1 MNKLVIVESPTKA
14 DTINSYLGSGYKVVA
29 SKGHIRD
36 LPKSTLGIDVE
47 HGFQPKYL
55 TIHGKGD
62 LLNSLKRD
70 AKAADA
76 VYLATD
82 PDREGEAISWH
93 LATVLG
99 IEPEKA
105 CRVTFNEITKKT
117 VTEQMKHP
125 RPIDMN
131 LVNSQQ
137 TRRILDRLVGY
148 KISPYLWKTIKSGL
162 SAGRVQTVAARILVE
177 REEEIEA
184 FVPREYWTIEAD
196 FSDGKTAFSGKY
208 YGEDDGRQELTCE
221 QDAAAVLERIKDK
234 RFTVRSVKYADKQKL
249 PPPPF
254 TTSSLQQEASRRLGF
269 HSQRTMK
276 VAQELYEGVSFGG
289 KRGAH
294 GLITYMRTDSLRIS
308 DEASSAAEKYIRST
322 YGDEYYPDQRRVYK
336 SSGAAQDAHEAIR
349 PTDVAASPDSVREFL
364 SAEQFKLYKLIFDRF
379 TASQMASAVYK
390 TMNAEL
396 ECDGCVFRTSGYTVA
411 FKGYQTIYDDNEEN
425 GKSSRLPELSAGD
438 GVRTVDVRSER
449 KFTEPPQR
457 FTESTLI
464 RFLEERGIGRP
475 STYASTI
482 TTVLQREYAVREKK
496 SLKATELGK
505 SMVALMNDNFPKI
518 VDYDFTANMEEQLDE
533 IAAGRENMLDVLDS
547 FYDDFK
553 ETLASA
559 KLNIKEKV
567 QQPVEESDF
576 ICEKCGRR
584 MVIRTGRFGKF
595 AACPGFPQCRN
606 TRPLEEK
613 PKTESAA
620 LEKTGEKCPLCGGDM
635 VLRESK
641 YGKYVACENYPNCRN
656 THSIVTYSDA
666 KCPKCGKRLA
676 ELATKRGIKYFK
688 CEDDAC
694 GFMSWD
700 KPTGEVCPKCGGYLL
715 EKKSGTTY
723 CMNENCEDGRK
734 KRRPVKKSKKSAKGK
749 R

>member
-14 DTINSYLGSGYKVVA
+14 DTINSYLGNGYKVVA

-36 LPKSTLGIDVE
+36 LPKSTMGIDIE
-47 HGFQPKYL
+47 NGFKPKYL

-62 LLNSLKRD
+62 LLNALKRD

-93 LATVLG
+93 LAAVLG
-99 IEPEKA
+99 IDPDKA

-131 LVNSQQ
+131 LVDSQQ

-162 SAGRVQTVAARILVE
+162 SAGRVQSVAARILAE

-184 FVPREYWTIEAD
+184 FVPKEYWVIEASL
-196 FSDGKTAFSGKY
+196 SDGKVVFTGRYVGS
-208 YGEDDGRQELTCE
+208 DGNKAELSNE
-221 QDAAAVLERIKDK
+221 EEANAVLDRIKGK
-234 RFTVRSVKYADKQKL
+234 PFNVISVKYGDKQKL

-269 HSQRTMK
+269 QSQRTMK
-276 VAQELYEGVSFGG
+276 IAQELYEGVSFGG
-289 KRGAH
+289 KRGSH

-308 DEASSAAEKYIRST
+308 DEAAAEAERYIRKE
-322 YGDEYYPDQRRVYK
+322 YGDEYYPEHRRIYK
-336 SSGAAQDAHEAIR
+336 SSSAAQDAHEAIR
-349 PTDVAASPDSVREFL
+349 PTEINSDPASVKEFL
-364 SAEQFKLYKLIFDRF
+364 TSEQYKLYKLIFDRF
-379 TASQMASAVYK
+379 IASQMASAVYS
-390 TMNAEL
+390 TVTADL
-396 ECDGCVFRTSGYTVA
+396 GCEGCLFRSSGYTVS
-411 FKGYQTIYDDNEEN
+411 FRGYQTIYDDNEEN
-425 GKSSRLPELSAGD
+425 GRSAKLPVLEAGSAVKVN
-438 GVRTVDVRSER
+438 GVDASQ

-464 RFLEERGIGRP
+464 RFLEEKGIGRP

-496 SLKATELGK
+496 SLKATDLGK
-505 SMVALMNDNFPKI
+505 AVVKLMKEHFPEI
-518 VDYDFTANMEEQLDE
+518 VDYDFTANMEADLDA
-533 IAAGRENMLDVLDS
+533 IAAGKDDMTDVLNS
-547 FYDDFK
+547 FYGELSK
-553 ETLASA
+553 TLDLA
-559 KLNIKEKV
+559 KSNIKEKTR
-567 QQPVEESDF
+567 QPVEESDF

-584 MVIRTGRFGKF
+584 MVIRVGRFGKF

-613 PKTESAA
+613 KPEA
-620 LEKTGEKCPLCGGDM
+620 LDIMTDEKCTLCGGHM
-635 VLRESK
+635 ILRESK
-641 YGKYVACENYPNCRN
+641 FGKYVACENYPTCKN
-656 THSIVTYSDA
+656 THSVLTYSDTS
-666 KCPKCGKRLA
+666 CPKCGGRLT
-676 ELATKRGIKYFK
+676 ELKTKRGVRYYK
-688 CEDDAC
+688 CENAECD
-694 GFMSWD
+694 FISWD
-700 KPTGEVCPKCGGYLL
+700 KPTGEKCPVCGSYMLKKNSGY
-715 EKKSGTTY
+715 EY
-723 CMNENCEDGRK
+723 CMNENCQNGRK
-734 KRRPVKKSKKSAKGK
+734 ISAGSGKKRKKAVKGK

>member
-47 HGFQPKYL
+47 NGFQPKYL
-55 TIHGKGD
+55 TIHGKGA

-93 LATVLG
+93 LAAVLG
-99 IEPEKA
+99 IDSDKA

-162 SAGRVQTVAARILVE
+162 SAGRVQSVAARILVE

-184 FVPREYWTIEAD
+184 FVPKEYWVIEAV
-196 FSDGKTAFSGKY
+196 FSDGRTSFAGKY
-208 YGEDDGRQELTCE
+208 FGEDDKKAELTCE
-221 QDAAAVLERIKDK
+221 ADANAVLESVKGK
-234 RFTVRSVKYADKQKL
+234 PFTVKSVKYGDKQKL

-276 VAQELYEGVSFGG
+276 IAQELYEGVSFGG

-308 DEASSAAEKYIRST
+308 DEAAEAAEKYIRKE
-322 YGDEYYPDQRRVYK
+322 YGDGYYPDQRRVYK
-336 SSGAAQDAHEAIR
+336 SAASAQDAHEAIR
-349 PTDVAASPDSVREFL
+349 PTDASADPDSVKEYL

-379 TASQMASAVYK
+379 IASQMSSALYK
-390 TMNAEL
+390 TMSAEL
-396 ECDGCVFRTSGYTVA
+396 ACGGSVFHASEYTVA
-411 FKGYQTIYDDNEEN
+411 FKGYQTIYDDNEE
-425 GKSSRLPELSAGD
+425 S
-438 GVRTVDVRSER
+438 VRSSKLPKLENGGDVTVKEIEASR
-449 KFTEPPQR
+449 RFTEPPQR

-475 STYASTI
+475 STYASTV
-482 TTVLQREYAVREKK
+482 TTVLQREYAVRDKK
-496 SLKATELGK
+496 SLKATDLGK
-505 SMVALMNDNFPKI
+505 AMVALMKEHFPEI
-518 VDYDFTANMEEQLDE
+518 VDYDFTANMESDLDA
-533 IAAGRENMLDVLDS
+533 IAAGKDDMKDVLDT
-547 FYDDFK
+547 FYAEFLN
-553 ETLASA
+553 TLDKA
-559 KLNIKEKV
+559 KSNIKEKA
-567 QQPVEESDF
+567 QQPVEESEF

-584 MVIRTGRFGKF
+584 MVIRTGRFGRF

-606 TRPLEEK
+606 TRPLEDKPKPEK
-613 PKTESAA
+613 PVT
-620 LEKTGEKCPLCGGDM
+620 KTGDKCPLCGGDTVM
-635 VLRESK
+635 RESK
-641 YGKYVACENYPNCRN
+641 FGRYVACENYPTCKY
-656 THSIVTYSDA
+656 THSILTYSDA
-666 KCPKCGKRLA
+666 VCPKCGKRLT
-676 ELATKRGIKYFK
+676 ELNTKRGTKYYK
-688 CEDDAC
+688 CENETC

-700 KPTGEVCPKCGGYLL
+700 KPTGEKCPKCGSFLL
-715 EKKSGTTY
+715 VKKSGQVY

-734 KRRPVKKSKKSAKGK
+734 KHASVAKSKKSVKGK
-749 R
+749 RR